1 MKKGINKNVFTI
13 IALVAVLALI
23 AAYFLGYKKYTDLA
37 ASTQS
42 SNATLQKEVDA
53 LKVHYVNKA
62 KYEADM
68 VPMKEEIHKI
78 MEKYPA
84 DTKAEDVIMHAVET
98 QIIAPVAY
106 SSISIGEKK
115 TISSVAQDT
124 VLATAQED
132 MQQGISFVEQQG
144 TYMSEIESYAG
155 LKGLVQAIFDSEYNL
170 GIRKIAFSKGEE
182 GKLNGSL
189 ELSFY
194 SMIGNGVTYEAPDIT
209 PYLQGTGNIFGFVQV
224 YVDEEGN
231 IVGAPIEESTEET
244 VEDTT
249 EGTTTEEASAEPAV

>member
-13 IALVAVLALI
+13 IALMAVLALV

-37 ASTQS
+37 ASTQG

-68 VPMKEEIHKI
+68 IPMKEEIHKI

-84 DTKAEDVIMHAVET
+84 DTRVEDVIMHAVET
-98 QIIAPVAY
+98 QIIAPVTY
-106 SSISIGEKK
+106 SSISFGEKK
-115 TISSVAQDT
+115 TISSVAQET

-132 MQQGISFVEQQG
+132 MQQGISFVEQKG
-144 TYMSEIESYAG
+144 TYISNIENYAG

-170 GIRKIAFSKGEE
+170 GIRKIAFSKAEE
-182 GKLNGSL
+182 GELTGSL

-194 SMIGNGVTYEAPDIT
+194 SMIGNGTTYQAPDMT
-209 PYLQGTGNIFGFVQV
+209 PYVQGTGNIFGFVRV
-224 YVDEEGN
+224 LVDEEGN
-231 IVGAPIEESTEET
+231 IIGAPIEESTE
-244 VEDTT
+244 
-249 EGTTTEEASAEPAV
+249 GTTTEEATAEPAA